1 MKYLITEGKI
11 KNVISD
17 YIKSKYPVYEVKFD
31 KIGVWL
37 AHDDK
42 RIERN
47 VIKVII
53 DNSNKQ
59 FNYNQLRLMREG
71 MWDDLNNF
79 FSLKLEDYGSEW
91 DLETTQITEVPLS
104 YK

>member
-1 MKYLITEGKI
+1 MKLLITEEKL
-11 KNVISD
+11 KNIISD
-17 YIKSKYPVYEVKFD
+17 YIKSKYPVYEVKFH
-31 KIGVWL
+31 KQGVWL

-47 VIKVII
+47 VIKVIFE
-53 DNSNKQ
+53 NSDKQ
-59 FNYNQLRLMREG
+59 FNYNQLRLMREE

-79 FSLKLEDYGSEW
+79 FSLKMNEYGSEW
-91 DLETTQITEVPLS
+91 DLETTQITEVPLL

>member
-1 MKYLITEGKI
+1 
-11 KNVISD
+11 
-17 YIKSKYPVYEVKFD
+17 
-31 KIGVWL
+31 
-37 AHDDK
+37 
-42 RIERN
+42 
-47 VIKVII
+47 
-53 DNSNKQ
+53 
-59 FNYNQLRLMREG
+59 

>member
-1 MKYLITEGKI
+1 
-11 KNVISD
+11 
-17 YIKSKYPVYEVKFD
+17 
-31 KIGVWL
+31 
-37 AHDDK
+37 
-42 RIERN
+42 
-47 VIKVII
+47 
-53 DNSNKQ
+53 
-59 FNYNQLRLMREG
+59 MREG